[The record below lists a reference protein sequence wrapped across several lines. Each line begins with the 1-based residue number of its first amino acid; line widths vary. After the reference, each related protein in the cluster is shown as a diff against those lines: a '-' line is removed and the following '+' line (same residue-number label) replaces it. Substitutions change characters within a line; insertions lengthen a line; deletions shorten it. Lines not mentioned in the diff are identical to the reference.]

1 VSQLNEAHRPA
12 DYAARLI
19 REVFRRGGHVPKLTT
34 AQIAAVAQ
42 ALGLEPPT
50 TDDVVDAVIGA
61 VTEPVRWEDCNQ
73 DVANA
78 VFGAADSLMPFAV
91 EGAAGKRSVLMVPV
105 VLEDES

>member
-1 VSQLNEAHRPA
+1 MSQPSEASRPA
-12 DYAARLI
+12 DYAALLI
-19 REVFRRGGHVPKLTT
+19 REAFRRGGHVPKLS
-34 AQIAAVAQ
+34 ADQVAAVAQ
-42 ALGLEPPT
+42 ALGLEPPANE
-50 TDDVVDAVIGA
+50 DVFDAVVGA

-91 EGAAGKRSVLMVPV
+91 EGAPGKRSVLMVPV